1 MIKEMFYC
9 YKISNINNNK
19 VYIGIT
25 NDYKKRW
32 REHRC
37 AAKSKDTYLYRAV
50 RKYSFNTFYMEI
62 LETASTWNEICIIEE
77 NIIKSYNSTNPSKG
91 YNLSAGG
98 EGAYGIK
105 RTPQQIA
112 RQKKDASK
120 WAQDNLEYLRN
131 MALIQMSDPKNRE
144 ISRQGA
150 YKQWELMSE
159 KELVE
164 RKERL
169 SQEAKDRWANDDK
182 YKNKLLKKISK
193 PIIANGK
200 KYPSASA
207 GARDYKISPNT
218 MAARCHSNKEKWKN
232 YCFC

>member
-1 MIKEMFYC
+1 MFYC
-9 YKISNINNNK
+9 YKIFNTNNDK

-37 AAKSKDTYLYRAV
+37 ASKSKDTYLYRAI
-50 RKYSFNTFYMEI
+50 RKYSLNTFQMEI
-62 LETASTWNEICIIEE
+62 LKTALTWDEICSIE
-77 NIIKSYNSTNPSKG
+77 IDMIKNYDSTNPLKG
-91 YNLSAGG
+91 YNLSTGG
-98 EGAYGIK
+98 EGAQGIK
-105 RTPQQIA
+105 RSLESVKA
-112 RQKKDASK
+112 SSKAASK
-120 WAQDNLEYLRN
+120 WAQNNLEYLRN
-131 MALIQMSDPKNRE
+131 IALIQMSDPKNKE

-150 YKQWELMSE
+150 NKQWKLMSE
-159 KELVE
+159 KELIE

-169 SQEAKDRWANDDK
+169 SEEAKDRWANDDK

-207 GARDYKISPNT
+207 GARDYEIAPNT

-232 YCFC
+232 YYFS

>member
-1 MIKEMFYC
+1 MFYC
-9 YKISNINNNK
+9 YKIFNTNNNK

-25 NDYKKRW
+25 NDCKKRW
-32 REHRC
+32 KEHRC
-37 AAKSKDTYLYRAV
+37 ASKHKDTYLYRAV

-62 LETASTWNEICIIEE
+62 LETASTWDEICIIEI
-77 NIIKSYNSTNPSKG
+77 NMIKSYDSTNPLKG
-91 YNLSAGG
+91 YNLLTGG
-98 EGAYGIK
+98 EGMQGVK
-105 RTPQQIA
+105 RSPELVEA
-112 RQKKDASK
+112 SKKAASK
-120 WAQDNLEYLRN
+120 WAQNNLEYLRSIS
-131 MALIQMSDPKNRE
+131 LIQMSDPKNKE

-150 YKQWELMSE
+150 HKQWKLMSE
-159 KELVE
+159 KELIE

-169 SQEAKDRWANDDK
+169 SQEAKDRWANDDD

-207 GARDYKISPNT
+207 GARDYGIHPGT
-218 MAARCHSNKEKWKN
+218 MAARCHNNKEKWKN